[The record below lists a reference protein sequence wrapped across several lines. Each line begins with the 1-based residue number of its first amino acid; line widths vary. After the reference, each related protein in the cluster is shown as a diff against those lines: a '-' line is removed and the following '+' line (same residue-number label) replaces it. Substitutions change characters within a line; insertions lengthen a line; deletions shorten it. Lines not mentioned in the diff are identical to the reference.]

1 LSSEVWDR
9 SRALESVGGDEEFL
23 NEIADI
29 FSAACPTLLKRL
41 DESITA
47 KNYLSGADT
56 AKLLGRAAKSL
67 AATRVTEA
75 ARVVETMVRNNELN
89 DIVNACYALQQEI
102 DQLMDALADF
112 RSGRP

>member
-1 LSSEVWDR
+1 LPSEAWDR

-23 NEIADI
+23 AEIADI
-29 FSAACPTLLKRL
+29 FRAACPTLLKSL
-41 DESITA
+41 EDSIA
-47 KNYLSGADT
+47 SKNYLSGADT
-56 AKLLGRAAKSL
+56 AKLLGRAAKNL

-75 ARVVETMVRNNELN
+75 ARAVEMMIRNNEID

-102 DQLMDALADF
+102 GRLMDALADF